1 MKKAI
6 IHYYDIGDYKSREE
20 KLEIVKQFGSIDK
33 IPWTTLYP
41 NKHGDWINL
50 RNEGFKEFI
59 PLEPKKKFDVK
70 AESVYM
76 TYAIGLASNRDAW
89 VYNFSNQAV
98 EDNIK
103 RMIDFYNQQVN
114 GYEAQLKKKPNLK
127 VENFIDTDTT
137 KISWTV
143 NLKNSVGKLIEYRYN
158 GDIRKSL
165 YRPFCT
171 NNLYYDESFLER
183 PGLSRKLFP
192 SPQSKNLVIC
202 VSGISSSKDFSC
214 LISEDIPDLQV
225 MFNDQCFPLF
235 WYEKNE
241 HLQKTLFDEES
252 TDDYIRRDGVSDWIL
267 KEVRSRFGGTKKIT
281 KETIFYYV
289 YGLLHNKEYR
299 ETYASD
305 LKKSLPRIPIVDDV
319 EAFMDFAQAGK
330 ALAHLHLDYESIE
343 PYAGLKVIDNE
354 DYEDKPNI
362 QEMAAE
368 EMSVYYGKSE
378 YDKYRVE
385 KMRFPAKGKK
395 DTIIY
400 NARFTITNIPSE
412 AYDYVVNGKSA
423 IEWIMERYAVT
434 IDKASGIKNDPNDW
448 SKEHNKPRY
457 VLDLLLSVIN
467 VSVQTVKIVKR
478 LPQLTFTEDGSVKV
492 ETNRHDEA
500 ELDMIFEDFMPKEN
514 QESTPKE
521 SVEKPKTLNLGIYQE
536 YFDAILSG
544 EKKIEYRQVVPYT
557 YKHYLQLDSMGQPKC
572 NPTTTVR
579 GKTYN
584 LNDENGGHFPFLIK
598 PYQFLRL
605 YVKASHNTVLVEVK
619 QITTKYQDS
628 RWWMEYHLGIVFEK
642 EQKKE

>member
-20 KLEIVKQFGSIDK
+20 KLRIIKQFGSIDN
-33 IPWTTLYP
+33 IPWTVLHP
-41 NKHGDWINL
+41 DEHGDWINL
-50 RNEGFKEFI
+50 RNEGFREFI
-59 PLEPKKKFDVK
+59 PLEPKKKFDAK
-70 AESVYM
+70 AESVFM
-76 TYAIGLASNRDAW
+76 TYAIGLASNRDSW
-89 VYNFSNQAV
+89 VYNFSNQSV
-98 EDNIK
+98 EDNMK
-103 RMIDFYNQQVN
+103 RMIDFYNNEVRK
-114 GYEAQLKKKPNLK
+114 YSEAVKSNPGLK
-127 VENFIDTDTT
+127 VKSLINTDSS

-143 NLKNSVGKLIEYRYN
+143 NLKNSINKLIEYRYK

-165 YRPFCT
+165 YRPFCI

-192 SPQSKNLVIC
+192 TPQSKNVVIC
-202 VSGISSSKDFSC
+202 VSGISSSKGFSC
-214 LISEDIPDLQV
+214 LITDCIPCLDAIEKG
-225 MFNDQCFPLF
+225 QCFPLY

-241 HLQKTLFDEES
+241 HLQKTLFDAES
-252 TDDYIRRDGVSDWIL
+252 TDEYIRRDGVSNWIL

-289 YGLLHNKEYR
+289 YGLLHSKEYR

-305 LKKSLPRIPIVDDV
+305 LKKSLPRIPIVEDID
-319 EAFMDFAQAGK
+319 AFMDFAQAGR

-343 PYAGLKVIDNE
+343 PYAALKVMDNE
-354 DYEDKPNI
+354 DFEDKPNI

-378 YDKYRVE
+378 YNKYHIE
-385 KMRFPAKGKK
+385 KMRFPTKGKK

-400 NARFTITNIPSE
+400 NTRFTITNIPPE

-434 IDKASGIKNDPNDW
+434 IDKASRIKNDPNEW

-457 VLDLLLSVIN
+457 ILDLLLSVIN
-467 VSVQTVKIVKR
+467 VSVQTVNIVKR
-478 LPQLTFTEDGSVKV
+478 LPKLTFTEDGGVNV
-492 ETNRHDEA
+492 ATNRHDET
-500 ELDMIFEDFMPKEN
+500 ELNMIFEDFIPKEN
-514 QESTPKE
+514 QGATNIEP
-521 SVEKPKTLNLGIYQE
+521 VEKLKTLNLSIYQE
-536 YFDAILSG
+536 YFDLIISG
-544 EKKIEYRQVVPYT
+544 SKKIEYRQVVPYT
-557 YKHYLQLDSMGQPKC
+557 YKHYLQLDGKGLPKC
-572 NPTTTVR
+572 NPVTTIG

-598 PYQFLRL
+598 PFQLLRL
-605 YVKASHNTVLVEVK
+605 YVKTSHDTALVEVK
-619 QITTKYQDS
+619 QITTNYHDS

-642 EQKKE
+642 EQTKE